1 MINEKMFWFGTQ
13 KKKVYVVTLSSKL
26 YSQESEN
33 LAVFERS
40 EEAWEYAESISKDY
54 NKHEW
59 FLLIEEF
66 TVGDASK
73 RPKTVDADPEEHY
86 PCPIEWN

>member
-1 MINEKMFWFGTQ
+1 MFWSSARRQ
-13 KKKVYVVTLSSKL
+13 KNVFLVTLVSKL

-33 LAVFERS
+33 LAIFETS
-40 EEAWEYAESISKDY
+40 EDAWEYAESISKDY

-59 FLLIEEF
+59 CVLIEEF
-66 TVGDASK
+66 TLGDSSK
-73 RPKTVDADPEEHY
+73 KPKTLDDDPEEFY